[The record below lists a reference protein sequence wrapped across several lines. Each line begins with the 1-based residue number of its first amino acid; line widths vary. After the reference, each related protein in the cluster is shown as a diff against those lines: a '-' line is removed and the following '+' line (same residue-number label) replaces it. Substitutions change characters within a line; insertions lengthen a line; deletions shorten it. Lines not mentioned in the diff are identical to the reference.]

1 MSKDIH
7 HYITPIPFVPIPP
20 YDGHPHPFPHRHEA
34 PRNHSA
40 RFRPMMLHPHI
51 PHHFNFWCNKVIPLA
66 YDDSLS
72 YYEVLAK
79 VADYLN
85 NMLND
90 EKMMMINIEEL
101 AQAFC
106 ELQGFVNDYFAFYQS
121 KGIINFEAAIT
132 NDNYLEILPDVDNAQ
147 MNTVYR
153 MQFVEGSTQNVPAN
167 LPESAKPYNHEAV
180 LFNLSNFVVK
190 RVGNEWLEVTDDN
203 KEYSTKGNYQ
213 LFITGK
219 DIYFREN
226 NGDTWGEWNSIF
238 GNWWEE
244 KFEEVKDYVEALL
257 DDLWAA
263 IRAEVARAT
272 AAEQALDTK
281 IEAETSRATAAEQ
294 AETDRATAAENAL
307 SQRLVAEYE
316 RAAAK
321 EAELEQAIEDETDR
335 AEQVEGNLQTAIQT
349 ETTRATNAEATIRT
363 DLNAEITRAT
373 ARESEISGAVADVAR
388 NLSEEIV
395 DRQQA
400 DENLQDNIDSVDN
413 RLTAAIADERTRAEN
428 AEQDIR
434 ERYIPNAGNS
444 IASALN
450 IQRSGNIELSTET
463 RATIG
468 GGTGGKLA
476 TLHTDNPTTYLVSVI
491 EDVMYTYFGEHF
503 TGIRYDWWW
512 NYYSSFDFTARPY
525 ISILLIEVAGV
536 KSLYFVPCA
545 NEYMGAP
552 MVEEATI
559 WRDTTLY
566 SSCYRWSS
574 SEPASQGRL
583 AEIPKAA
590 EFVSQFVYG
599 ATAVPVDRVVWDNND
614 IYLKADVTGKV
625 YYVNGTNTT
634 EATAND
640 EVARKGDLT
649 TFVTQSDIADF
660 MPNDGNA
667 LYQRMFALGRSN
679 ITMNGGGEG
688 LTDHGDITLTSTR
701 AEISHLGGG
710 YFAADG
716 TNHRLE
722 ITQINGNS
730 TLGSSIKLVG
740 NNAYLYRTTAET
752 GTASETS
759 DYELIRRSDIV
770 GLAPSSALQGY
781 IPNAGNVLSDT
792 TLRLVREEFA
802 FSTDNKDN
810 TPRFEMNGDGIKM
823 TSDSDNTFI
832 DMGVSN
838 NVDDIEIHAEDGAV
852 KFVTDNIMLQA
863 ADTDVTIGG
872 DTDIK
877 IYAGNKNNLTLE
889 STNVT
894 ELKSTDSITI
904 WAPDSNTKALEFG
917 TDCDTFFFAHYAT
930 LNVHAHANNPIAEWN
945 NFANRILADNGAV
958 THFKFDV
965 ENYSIE
971 IAETTNITNNDDTDF
986 DNVLRFK
993 NCTFNFTNGNA
1004 VLFVEGVHAE
1014 FENCRFVA
1022 PNYVNNRVTVN
1033 DNGVVYAIFKNC
1045 TFENIDVDCSI
1056 DDGDDIFI
1064 MENCYCSNT
1073 LFLEP
1078 VFNPITPIKIMNS
1091 YFDSESM
1098 TVPTGETTINA
1109 LVAGCRFATGTQLSE
1124 IRHHW
1129 NNTNVGD

>member
-7 HYITPIPFVPIPP
+7 HHITPPFAPIPP

-132 NDNYLEILPDVDNAQ
+132 NDNYLEILPDADNAQ

-219 DIYFREN
+219 NIYFREN
-226 NGDTWGEWNSIF
+226 NGDTWGEWNSVLD
-238 GNWWEE
+238 NWWED
-244 KFEEVKDYVEALL
+244 KFIEVKDYIEGLL
-257 DDLWAA
+257 DELWAA
-263 IRAEVARAT
+263 IRAEVTRAT
-272 AAEQALDTK
+272 AAEQVLDGK
-281 IEAETSRATAAEQ
+281 IEAETTRATTAEQ
-294 AETDRATAAENAL
+294 GL

-335 AEQVEGNLQTAIQT
+335 AEQVEGTLQTAIQT
-349 ETTRATNAEATIRT
+349 ETTRATNAEAAIRT

-373 ARESEISGAVADVAR
+373 TRENQISADIADVAR
-388 NLSEEIV
+388 DLSEEIV

-400 DENLQDNIDSVDN
+400 DENLQDSITSVAQG
-413 RLTAAIADERTRAEN
+413 LATETQRAQGVEQQLSSEVSTEVQRAQA

-434 ERYIPNAGNS
+434 DSYIPNLGNNVTGTLGLTRDS
-444 IASALN
+444 FAFNAVGANGGSFVVNTPVTYMLGLKNSAPLINAS
-450 IQRSGNIELSTET
+450 LS
-463 RATIG
+463 
-468 GGTGGKLA
+468 GGTALSRPIMNVGNASLQLYHAVSGAMSGVEFANGLGYY
-476 TLHTDNPTTYLVSVI
+476 LNSSHT
-491 EDVMYTYFGEHF
+491 
-503 TGIRYDWWW
+503 
-512 NYYSSFDFTARPY
+512 
-525 ISILLIEVAGV
+525 
-536 KSLYFVPCA
+536 
-545 NEYMGAP
+545 
-552 MVEEATI
+552 
-559 WRDTTLY
+559 
-566 SSCYRWSS
+566 
-574 SEPASQGRL
+574 
-583 AEIPKAA
+583 
-590 EFVSQFVYG
+590 
-599 ATAVPVDRVVWDNND
+599 
-614 IYLKADVTGKV
+614 
-625 YYVNGTNTT
+625 
-634 EATAND
+634 TANAGREIVVKD
-640 EVARKGDLT
+640 DIAN
-649 TFVTQSDIADF
+649 FVTSSDIADF
-660 MPNDGNA
+660 MPNEGNM
-667 LYQRMFALGRSN
+667 LYSRMFTLGRSS
-679 ITMNGGGEG
+679 ITMNGGGSG
-688 LTDHGDITLTSTR
+688 LTDHGDITLTSSR

-710 YFAADG
+710 YVAADG

-752 GTASETS
+752 STASETS
-759 DYELIRRSDIV
+759 DYEIIRRSDIA
-770 GLAPSSALQGY
+770 GLAPSSALDNY
-781 IPNAGNVLSDT
+781 IPNAGNSDT
-792 TLRLVREEFA
+792 NIDFRLSRNIVTFNLDTQFIIQQSNSDRVVA
-802 FSTDNKDN
+802 DGDGVKISGDN
-810 TPRFEMNGDGIKM
+810 T
-823 TSDSDNTFI
+823 NTAI
-832 DMGVSN
+832 SVGYDT
-838 NVDDIEIHAEDGAV
+838 NVDIDIHAEDGGV
-852 KFVTDNIMLQA
+852 YFVTDNINLQA
-863 ADTDVTIGG
+863 ADTGVTIGG

-877 IYAGNKNNLTLE
+877 VYAGDSHVLTLE
-889 STNVT
+889 STDETNIKGMNVNIYAPDT
-894 ELKSTDSITI
+894 NRVALSFGTGYDVFWFGQNAKISVYGYSLSGMNNFITNTIDYADGATDFNYEIANQTITI
-904 WAPDSNTKALEFG
+904 SDSTTIGKATSYVDFE
-917 TDCDTFFFAHYAT
+917 TD
-930 LNVHAHANNPIAEWN
+930 
-945 NFANRILADNGAV
+945 
-958 THFKFDV
+958 FKFV
-965 ENYSIE
+965 GC
-971 IAETTNITNNDDTDF
+971 TFNITN
-986 DNVLRFK
+986 
-993 NCTFNFTNGNA
+993 GSAIIA
-1004 VLFVEGVHAE
+1004 VRGVRIK

-1022 PNYVNNRVTVN
+1022 PNYVNNKVVISGFVN
-1033 DNGVVYAIFKNC
+1033 ATFSNC
-1045 TFENIDVDCSI
+1045 TFENVDIECATNDNSSL
-1056 DDGDDIFI
+1056 FVV
-1064 MENCYCSNT
+1064 ENCYCSHGLNLAPT
-1073 LFLEP
+1073 
-1078 VFNPITPIKIMNS
+1078 VNPNAPIKIMNS
-1091 YFDSESM
+1091 YFDTESM
-1098 TVPTGETTINA
+1098 TVPTGETNINA
-1109 LVAGCRFATGTQLSE
+1109 LVGGCRFATGTNLNE